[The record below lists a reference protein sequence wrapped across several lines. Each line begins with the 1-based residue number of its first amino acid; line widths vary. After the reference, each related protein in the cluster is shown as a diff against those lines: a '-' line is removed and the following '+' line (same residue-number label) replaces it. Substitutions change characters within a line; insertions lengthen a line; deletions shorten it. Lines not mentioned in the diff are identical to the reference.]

1 MRARA
6 DCYLPSDSVETS
18 QVVSLASG
26 LSHTV
31 EPLEARA
38 VERVVRHWRHTRRSS
53 KFRVP
58 RVQLRHAVIRYTEAV
73 VGSFICKSF
82 GGGSRVRVP
91 SPSFP
96 CFASFHTPKDF
107 SF

>member
-38 VERVVRHWRHTRRSS
+38 VVRHWRHSPAQAL
-53 KFRVP
+53 KQVP
-58 RVQLRHAVIRYTEAV
+58 RAACAIETRGDPVHR
-73 VGSFICKSF
+73 
-82 GGGSRVRVP
+82 GGRGLVYM
-91 SPSFP
+91 
-96 CFASFHTPKDF
+96 
-107 SF
+107 

>member
-38 VERVVRHWRHTRRSS
+38 VE
-53 KFRVP
+53 
-58 RVQLRHAVIRYTEAV
+58 
-73 VGSFICKSF
+73 
-82 GGGSRVRVP
+82 SRAPLAPQALKQVP
-91 SPSFP
+91 SAACAIETRGDPV
-96 CFASFHTPKDF
+96 HRGGRGLVYM
-107 SF
+107 